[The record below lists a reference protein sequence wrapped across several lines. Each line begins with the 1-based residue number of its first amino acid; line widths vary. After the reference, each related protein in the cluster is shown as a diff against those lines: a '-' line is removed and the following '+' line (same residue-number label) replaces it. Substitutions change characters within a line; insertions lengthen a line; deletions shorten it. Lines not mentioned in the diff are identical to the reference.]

1 MINEEVRR
9 LYGIDVY
16 FFKGYG
22 DNRDLHYPLRRQ
34 RKRCIRNR
42 STTLK
47 NTLVQLLWTN
57 MPRSH
62 KEVEILIV
70 KLEQSLREAVLWSSY
85 PPSVEAL
92 QSKLPFALDVMPFEH

>member
-1 MINEEVRR
+1 
-9 LYGIDVY
+9 
-16 FFKGYG
+16 
-22 DNRDLHYPLRRQ
+22 
-34 RKRCIRNR
+34 
-42 STTLK
+42 
-47 NTLVQLLWTN
+47 